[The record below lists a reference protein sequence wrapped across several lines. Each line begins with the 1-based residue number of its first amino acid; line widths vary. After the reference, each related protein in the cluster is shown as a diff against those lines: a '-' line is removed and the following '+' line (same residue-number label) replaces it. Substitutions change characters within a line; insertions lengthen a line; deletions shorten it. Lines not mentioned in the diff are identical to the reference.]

1 MKIRQYTEIR
11 HTNNDEHREITL
23 ESILELEEQYRR
35 GEIST
40 HSYFAKKRALIKML

>member
-11 HTNNDEHREITL
+11 HTSDHERREITL
-23 ESILELEEQYRR
+23 ESIRELEEQHRR

-40 HSYFAKKRALIKML
+40 RSYFAKKRALIKLL